1 MHICSSSARRVRAGG
16 FTLIELM
23 IVAAIIAILGA
34 IAYPSYIQ
42 YVVRSNQ
49 QAARAMLYAVAD
61 REEQFF
67 LDNKSYA
74 PDLSTLGYGDDTIYI
89 GRDGQL
95 AGADADNLT
104 YSLEISNSSAMT
116 WTVVAT
122 PLGVQAERDTLCAKF
137 SLTSTGRRDASG
149 DGDRCW

>member
-1 MHICSSSARRVRAGG
+1 MQCCSSRASRVHAGG
-16 FTLIELM
+16 FTLIEMM
-23 IVAAIIAILGA
+23 IVVMIIGILGA
-34 IAYPSYIQ
+34 IAYPSYLQ

-74 PDLSTLGYGDDTIYI
+74 ADLSTLGYGDDTIYI

-95 AGADADNLT
+95 SSADADNLT
-104 YSLEISNSSAMT
+104 YSLEITNSSATT

-122 PLGVQAERDTLCAKF
+122 PQGVQAERDTLCGKL
-137 SLTSTGRRDASG
+137 SLTSTGQREASG
-149 DGDRCW
+149 DGDKCW

>member
-1 MHICSSSARRVRAGG
+1 M
-16 FTLIELM
+16 M
-23 IVAAIIAILGA
+23 IVVTVIAILA
-34 IAYPSYIQ
+34 ALVYPSYTQ

-74 PDLSTLGYGDDTIYI
+74 ADLSTLGYDDDTIYI

-95 AGADADNLT
+95 SGADADNLT
-104 YSLEISNSSAMT
+104 YTLEITDSSPTT

-122 PLGVQAERDTLCAKF
+122 PLGVQAERDTLCAKL
-137 SLTSTGRRDASG
+137 SLNSTGQRTASG

>member
-1 MHICSSSARRVRAGG
+1 MQSTSGRRCGEPARG
-16 FTLIELM
+16 FTLIEMM
-23 IVAAIIAILGA
+23 IVVTIIAILSA
-34 IAYPSYIQ
+34 IVYPSYTG

-61 REEQFF
+61 RQEQFF

-74 PDLSTLGYGDDTIYI
+74 ADLSTLGYSDDTIYL

-95 AGADADNLT
+95 SGVDADNLT
-104 YSLEISNSSAMT
+104 YSLEITNSSATT

-122 PLGVQAERDTLCAKF
+122 PEGVQADRDTQCAKL
-137 SLTSTGRRDASG
+137 SLTSTGDREASG
-149 DGDRCW
+149 GGDKCW